1 MDTRLPHH
9 ANKVPCRKFVSF
21 ISLLVLAALIAGCA
35 PDAVRSIDATGYNGF
50 LRKITAVCQPMLIG
64 DRDVG
69 EMLRLEGG
77 GSNDGGYD
85 FFLDITSKLYYNR
98 ISPAAY
104 RENLTGFFG
113 AGTSNNA
120 AFTCI
125 LNNLPA
131 QRPNAPN

>member
-9 ANKVPCRKFVSF
+9 AAKVPCRKFASSV
-21 ISLLVLAALIAGCA
+21 SLLALVALIVGCA

-64 DRDVG
+64 DKDVG
-69 EMLRLEGG
+69 EMLRLEEG

-125 LNNLPA
+125 LNNLPV

>member
-1 MDTRLPHH
+1 MDTRLPHR
-9 ANKVPCRKFVSF
+9 ANKVPCRKFASF
-21 ISLLVLAALIAGCA
+21 ISLLALAALIAGCA

-113 AGTSNNA
+113 GGSSNNA

>member
-9 ANKVPCRKFVSF
+9 AATVPYRKFASF
-21 ISLLVLAALIAGCA
+21 VSLLALVALIAGCA

-77 GSNDGGYD
+77 SSNDGGYD

-131 QRPNAPN
+131 QRPNAPS